1 MKNLFNIGGEN
12 MQWIASLL
20 YVFIYAV
27 PVFFI
32 TLFIKLFKSEQKWN
46 RRVNGKKD
54 SQREK

>member
-1 MKNLFNIGGEN
+1 
-12 MQWIASLL
+12 MQWIAGLL
-20 YVFIYAV
+20 YMFIYAV

-54 SQREK
+54 SPHEK